1 MSTTTPADLE
11 NSLQLAIEAAAAAN
25 DAANDV
31 ATLSSETHAAAD
43 RLDKFAQVMKP
54 LMLGLIA
61 GAVLAIAL
69 GGLVYFRTLSEMRLA
84 TATQTEALALFST
97 SVGDL
102 QEQVGSLET
111 LGETLATLQT
121 EQDTAFAQLE
131 ATVQTALET
140 PAPVAETKTEGP
152 DPLDPQMLRGLSDT
166 VEQNHQQTRDAVIQG
181 LSDLQLAV
189 SRMMADHATAAPAPP
204 PRAAPTPASST
215 KPREAPKPTAKQA
228 PKARPAPNPY
238 TFP

>member
-69 GGLVYFRTLSEMRLA
+69 GGLVYFRTLSEMRVA
-84 TATQTEALALFST
+84 TATQMEALALFST

-111 LGETLATLQT
+111 LGDTLTTLQT
-121 EQDTAFAQLE
+121 EQDTAFTRLE
-131 ATVQTALET
+131 ATVQAALET
-140 PAPVAETKTEGP
+140 PAPEAETDGT
-152 DPLDPQMLRGLSDT
+152 DPLDPQMLRSLSDT
-166 VEQNHQQTRDAVIQG
+166 VEQNHQQTRDAFIQG
-181 LSDLQLAV
+181 LSDLQLAL
-189 SRMMADHATAAPAPP
+189 SRMLADHATAAPALPP
-204 PRAAPTPASST
+204 GAAPKPVAST
-215 KPREAPKPTAKQA
+215 KPRQAPRSTAKQT
-228 PKARPAPNPY
+228 PKARPVSNPY
-238 TFP
+238 KYP

>member
-1 MSTTTPADLE
+1 MSTTPADLE

-31 ATLSSETHAAAD
+31 ATLSSETQAAAD

-102 QEQVGSLET
+102 REQVGSLET

-121 EQDTAFAQLE
+121 EQDAGFTQLE
-131 ATVQTALET
+131 ATLQTALET
-140 PAPVAETKTEGP
+140 PAPVAQTEGEGP

-189 SRMMADHATAAPAPP
+189 SRMIADHASAAPTPP
-204 PRAAPTPASST
+204 PRAAPKPASSA
-215 KPREAPKPTAKQA
+215 KSREAPKPTVKQA
-228 PKARPAPNPY
+228 PKARPAPNPF